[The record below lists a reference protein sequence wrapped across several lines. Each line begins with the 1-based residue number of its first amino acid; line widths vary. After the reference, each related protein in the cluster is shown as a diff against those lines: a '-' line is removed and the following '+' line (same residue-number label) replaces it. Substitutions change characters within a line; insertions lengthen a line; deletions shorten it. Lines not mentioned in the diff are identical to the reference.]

1 MIANECHF
9 MEQGWKRH
17 RHSCYTVT
25 NQEEINE
32 DARIGYYCHGHLLTV
47 EDRCV
52 IKDNCLLCGPL
63 PKILFLHQLFLI

>member
-1 MIANECHF
+1 MNFTYF
-9 MEQGWKRH
+9 MVQGWKRH

-25 NQEEINE
+25 NQEQINE

-52 IKDNCLLCGPL
+52 I
-63 PKILFLHQLFLI
+63 